1 MTTDVSKIRNSKLFI
16 VALLSLVFCPH
27 SSEARETSHQPAPS
41 LAQKIT
47 DTKADSLAWQIQSS
61 SKAETYCI
69 VADTQ
74 GNLFIGGSFSDTI
87 TFDGNIFV
95 AKGQMD
101 GFIAKYDASGTWQWS
116 RQMEGLASDFVCSI
130 AVDSDGS
137 LYATGVFQGTARFG
151 GTTLEAKNQGAFL
164 VKYDVVGTPSWA
176 VEIGQGHKDLGRS
189 VALDQEGNVYVCGHW
204 GSAAFKLPFTP
215 GEGTSA
221 FLAKYDAKGT
231 LLWLNRP
238 QGGASYGESVAVD
251 GKGNTYLAGM
261 FMDTLLVG
269 SDRFVSQID
278 QRSSLQSMPEGFV
291 IKYDKSGNY
300 QWAQRMGG
308 KFMDAFSD
316 VAADTAGN
324 VYLAGI
330 FSNSDATFGSTPLV
344 SEDQKPNT
352 ILNMDKFVAKLDSD
366 GSIQWVVNKIQ
377 TSGSGR
383 SLVIDPSGNVYL
395 AGSIG
400 RQEKIVDRVYNANGE
415 SDLVV
420 VKLANDGKVK
430 WVKTA
435 GGPGREQVSGLALG
449 PKGEILL
456 TGTFQGTTTLAGK
469 SFTSIGKNSIFVVK
483 YPGK

>member
-130 AVDSDGS
+130 AVDSDSS

-164 VKYDVVGTPSWA
+164 VKYDVGGTPSWA

-231 LLWLNRP
+231 LRWLNRL

-251 GKGNTYLAGM
+251 GEGNAYMAGM
-261 FMDTLLVG
+261 FMDTLLIG
-269 SDRFVSQID
+269 SKRLVSRID
-278 QRSSLQSMPEGFV
+278 QRSFLKSMPEGFI
-291 IKYDKSGNY
+291 IKYDQEGNY
-300 QWAQRMGG
+300 QWVQQMGG
-308 KFMDAFSD
+308 KGPDGFSD
-316 VAADTAGN
+316 VATDAFGN
-324 VYLAGI
+324 VYVAGM
-330 FSNSDATFGSTPLV
+330 FGNSESTFGTTPLF
-344 SEDQKPNT
+344 SEDQMPNT
-352 ILNMDKFVAKLDSD
+352 PVNMDNFAAKLRGD
-366 GSIQWVVNKIQ
+366 GRIEWIVNKIQ

-395 AGSIG
+395 VGNIG
-400 RQEKIVDRVYNANGE
+400 RQSKVVDQVLTADGENDIVIIQLTD
-415 SDLVV
+415 
-420 VKLANDGKVK
+420 DGKVQRIRK
-430 WVKTA
+430 V
-435 GGPGREQVSGLALG
+435 GGPNRERVSCIALG

-456 TGTFQGTTTLAGK
+456 TGTFQGTTKLAGK
-469 SFTSIGKNSIFVVK
+469 SLTASGNSSIFVVK
-483 YPGK
+483 FVAE